1 MMSPTMKALYTY
13 LWNTGNA
20 LSNIRLLVEGA
31 VALYENDAS
40 GLCQLAL
47 SQQDKTAAIAFNTI
61 GTALCDLRQNITNMQ
76 KEHILKQIDRMTGIK
91 RKKTAYNY
99 FEKI

>member
-47 SQQDKTAAIAFNTI
+47 SQQDQAAAIAFNTI
-61 GTALCDLRQNITNMQ
+61 GTALYDLRQNITNMQ
-76 KEHILKQIDRMTGIK
+76 KEHILEANRQDDGN
-91 RKKTAYNY
+91 KT
-99 FEKI
+99 EKDSI

>member
-31 VALYENDAS
+31 VTLYENDAS
-40 GLCQLAL
+40 CLCQLAL
-47 SQQDKTAAIAFNTI
+47 SQQDQTAAIAFNTVSMKEAIRAGVWLSSWFFI
-61 GTALCDLRQNITNMQ
+61 G
-76 KEHILKQIDRMTGIK
+76 GK
-91 RKKTAYNY
+91 RLLGWRNAA
-99 FEKI
+99 

>member
-1 MMSPTMKALYTY
+1 MMSSTMKALYTY

-47 SQQDKTAAIAFNTI
+47 SQQDQTAAIAFNTI
-61 GTALCDLRQNITNMQ
+61 GAALYDLRHNISNMQ
-76 KEHILKQIDRMTGIK
+76 KDHILESTRQDDGNKAEIDGI
-91 RKKTAYNY
+91 
-99 FEKI
+99 

>member
-31 VALYENDAS
+31 VTLYENDAS
-40 GLCQLAL
+40 CLCQLAL
-47 SQQDKTAAIAFNTI
+47 SQQDQTAAIAFNTI
-61 GTALCDLRQNITNMQ
+61 GAALYDLRQNISNMQ
-76 KEHILKQIDRMTGIK
+76 KDHILEANRQDDGN
-91 RKKTAYNY
+91 KT
-99 FEKI
+99 ETDVI

>member
-20 LSNIRLLVEGA
+20 LSNIRLLVECA

-40 GLCQLAL
+40 ELCRLAL
-47 SQQDKTAAIAFNTI
+47 SQQDQTAAIAFNTI
-61 GTALCDLRQNITNMQ
+61 GAALYDLRQNISNMQ
-76 KEHILKQIDRMTGIK
+76 KDHILEANRQDDGN
-91 RKKTAYNY
+91 KT
-99 FEKI
+99 ETDVI

>member
-31 VALYENDAS
+31 VTLYENDAP

-47 SQQDKTAAIAFNTI
+47 SQQDQTAAIAFNTI
-61 GTALCDLRQNITNMQ
+61 GTALYDLRQNISNMQ
-76 KEHILKQIDRMTGIK
+76 KDHILEANRQDDGNKMETDVI
-91 RKKTAYNY
+91 
-99 FEKI
+99 